1 MAFYEKISDYIKQNG
16 IKQTFI
22 ADKCGWTKQ
31 KLYNL
36 LHGRNRIS
44 VEDYEAICEALSVPF
59 DFFVRIRQTPPAA
72 ADGGCGKLV
81 CCRDE
86 CI

>member
-1 MAFYEKISDYIKQNG
+1 MTFYEKISDYLKQNG

-59 DFFVRIRQTPPAA
+59 DFFCTKKTKTTS
-72 ADGGCGKLV
+72 GS
-81 CCRDE
+81 
-86 CI
+86 

>member
-1 MAFYEKISDYIKQNG
+1 MAFYEKISDYIEQNG

-31 KLYNL
+31 KLYNI

-59 DFFVRIRQTPPAA
+59 DFFCAEKTKTAS
-72 ADGGCGKLV
+72 
-81 CCRDE
+81 E
-86 CI
+86 S

>member
-1 MAFYEKISDYIKQNG
+1 MAFYEKISDYLKQNG

-22 ADKCGWTKQ
+22 ADRCGWTKQ

-44 VEDYEAICEALSVPF
+44 VEDYEAICEALNVPF
-59 DFFVRIRQTPPAA
+59 DFFCEDKTNPASSS
-72 ADGGCGKLV
+72 
-81 CCRDE
+81 
-86 CI
+86 

>member
-44 VEDYEAICEALSVPF
+44 YYTVETVY
-59 DFFVRIRQTPPAA
+59 RWRTMRQSA
-72 ADGGCGKLV
+72 KH
-81 CCRDE
+81 
-86 CI
+86 

>member
-1 MAFYEKISDYIKQNG
+1 MRDVRWLFTKRFPTTLNRMALSRLLSL
-16 IKQTFI
+16 TS
-22 ADKCGWTKQ
+22 GWTKQ

-59 DFFVRIRQTPPAA
+59 DFFCEDKTNPASSS
-72 ADGGCGKLV
+72 
-81 CCRDE
+81 
-86 CI
+86 

>member
-1 MAFYEKISDYIKQNG
+1 MAFYEKISDYLKQNG

-31 KLYNL
+31 KLNNL

-59 DFFVRIRQTPPAA
+59 DFFCEEKTNPASSS
-72 ADGGCGKLV
+72 
-81 CCRDE
+81 
-86 CI
+86 

>member
-1 MAFYEKISDYIKQNG
+1 MVFYEKISDYIKQNG

-22 ADKCGWTKQ
+22 ADKCGLTKQ

-59 DFFVRIRQTPPAA
+59 DFFCEDTTNPASSS
-72 ADGGCGKLV
+72 
-81 CCRDE
+81 
-86 CI
+86 

>member
-22 ADKCGWTKQ
+22 ADRCGWTKQ
-31 KLYNL
+31 KLHYL
-36 LHGRNRIS
+36 LHGKNRIT

-59 DFFVRIRQTPPAA
+59 DFFCTKKQRPPAE
-72 ADGGCGKLV
+72 ADGLCEQLS

-86 CI
+86 CV

>member
-1 MAFYEKISDYIKQNG
+1 MVFYEKISDYIKQNG

-59 DFFVRIRQTPPAA
+59 DFFCEDKTNPVS
-72 ADGGCGKLV
+72 
-81 CCRDE
+81 CCDE
-86 CI
+86 CF